1 MLDLTKQARKF
12 LDTLPPKQF
21 KQVGSKVMGLLREP
35 YPNDCKHLSG
45 HLGFRRVDI
54 GEYRICYTVVDSII
68 RVVVVAKRNDDSA
81 YRQLK
86 QARG

>member
-1 MLDLTKQARKF
+1 MLDLTNQARKF

-45 HLGFRRVDI
+45 HPGFRRVDI
-54 GEYRICYTVVDSII
+54 GEYRICYKVADLII
-68 RVVVVAKRNDDSA
+68 RVVVVAKRNDDA
-81 YRQLK
+81 VYKQLK
-86 QARG
+86 QTKG